1 MNIDLTEQQIEHLLQ
16 TEIVGRIGGYAGD
29 RIYVVPIS
37 YLYHEGSIYGHSGLG
52 MKIEMMRERPQVCFE
67 IDHIDDLANWESVIV
82 WGTYE
87 ELEGEEAQKAVQLL
101 AGRLTPLISPQGGHL
116 PHPWNDHGGSTEH
129 ILHRASRHGVV
140 FRIRVTEK
148 TGRCEQR

>member
-1 MNIDLTEQQIEHLLQ
+1 MIGDLSERQIDHLLR
-16 TEIVGRIGGYAGD
+16 TEVVGRIGCQEGG

-37 YLYHEGSIYGHSGLG
+37 YVYHEGDLYGHSGLG
-52 MKIEMMRERPQVCFE
+52 MKIEMMRQNPQVCFE
-67 IDHIDDLANWESVIV
+67 VDHVNDLANWQSVIV

-87 ELEGEEAQKAVQLL
+87 ELEGEEAEKAMHLL
-101 AGRLTPLISPQGGHL
+101 VGRLTPLISEEGGHL

-140 FRIRVTEK
+140 FRIRITEK
-148 TGRCEQR
+148 TGRYEQR